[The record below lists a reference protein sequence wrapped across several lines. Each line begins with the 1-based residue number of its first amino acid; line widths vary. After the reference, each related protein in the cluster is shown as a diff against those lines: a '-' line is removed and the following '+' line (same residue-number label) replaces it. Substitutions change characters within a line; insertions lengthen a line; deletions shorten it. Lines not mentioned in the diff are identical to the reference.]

1 MIELV
6 LVFDRLFFV
15 YNLIL
20 FARVL
25 MSWFPGL
32 DLRHP
37 IVQFLV
43 QVTEPVLAPLRRL
56 IPPVAM
62 MDISP
67 IVAFLLLE
75 VVRCVV
81 LGALIAALNGF

>member
-1 MIELV
+1 MIELLLAV
-6 LVFDRLFFV
+6 DRLFFV

-25 MSWFPGL
+25 MSWLPGL
-32 DLRHP
+32 DPRNP

-75 VVRCVV
+75 VVRRLV
-81 LGALIAALNGF
+81 LGALIAALVGY

>member
-1 MIELV
+1 MVQLILV
-6 LVFDRLFFV
+6 VDRLFFV
-15 YNLIL
+15 YSLIL
-20 FARVL
+20 LARVL
-25 MSWFPGL
+25 MSWLPGL
-32 DLRHP
+32 DPRNP

-67 IVAFLLLE
+67 IVAFLLIE
-75 VVRCVV
+75 VVRRLVV
-81 LGALIAALNGF
+81 GALMATAPGF

>member
-75 VVRCVV
+75 VVRRVV

>member
-1 MIELV
+1 MIELLLAV
-6 LVFDRLFFV
+6 DRLFFV

-25 MSWFPGL
+25 MSWLPGL
-32 DLRHP
+32 DPRNP

-75 VVRCVV
+75 VVRRLV
-81 LGALIAALNGF
+81 LGALIAALAGY